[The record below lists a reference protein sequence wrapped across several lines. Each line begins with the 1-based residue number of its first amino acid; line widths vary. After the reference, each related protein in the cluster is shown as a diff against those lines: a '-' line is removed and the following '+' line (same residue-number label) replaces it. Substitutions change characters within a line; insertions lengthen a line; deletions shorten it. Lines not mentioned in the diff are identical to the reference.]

1 MPQIIEGKLYGEGV
15 SIAIVVARWNE
26 LVTERL
32 LAGALIALRQ
42 HGVADDAITVVH
54 CPGSFEIPLVVQELA
69 RSGRY
74 DAVIALGAVIRGGT
88 PHFEYIAAQAAAGIM
103 QSALQARIPCV
114 FGVLTTDTLEQA
126 LERAGG
132 KLGNKGAEAALTAL
146 EMVNLLQR
154 LRE

>member
-1 MPQIIEGKLYGEGV
+1 MPQAIEGRLYGEGV

-74 DAVIALGAVIRGGT
+74 DAVIALGAVIRGET
-88 PHFEYIAAQAAAGIM
+88 PHFEYIAAQVAAGIM
-103 QSALQARIPCV
+103 QSALQVRLPCV

-126 LERAGG
+126 LERSGG

-146 EMVNLLQR
+146 EMVNLLRR